1 MSTHLLSR
9 EGVDDVL
16 ASPALQRAAPDAF
29 PIATTAALLNLL
41 ADFSSKTTTVFRGL
55 IDSSHSAQQ
64 RLSSLSWRVAAAND
78 SVAALERSRSHGG
91 GQSRSV
97 RAGVSTDGRLEEHFK
112 AVMEVPSGPWR
123 WDEHERSARGVPPWA
138 RALQAR
144 LDRCPPFPNFAGVC
158 DYRLFSNPDREARI
172 LPPLLHPSTAPP
184 RGAPPAP
191 LQRRTG
197 AHGAAPD
204 GFRRRCI
211 C

>member
-91 GQSRSV
+91 DAGGDGAGGGGAGEGGAGGGRV
-97 RAGVSTDGRLEEHFK
+97 RGG
-112 AVMEVPSGPWR
+112 
-123 WDEHERSARGVPPWA
+123 
-138 RALQAR
+138 
-144 LDRCPPFPNFAGVC
+144 
-158 DYRLFSNPDREARI
+158 
-172 LPPLLHPSTAPP
+172 
-184 RGAPPAP
+184 
-191 LQRRTG
+191 
-197 AHGAAPD
+197 
-204 GFRRRCI
+204 
-211 C
+211 